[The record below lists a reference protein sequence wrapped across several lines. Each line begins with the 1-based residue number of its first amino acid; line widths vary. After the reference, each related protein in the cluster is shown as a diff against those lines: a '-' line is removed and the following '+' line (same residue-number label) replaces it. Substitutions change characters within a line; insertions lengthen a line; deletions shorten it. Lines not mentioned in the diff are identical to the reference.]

1 LDVVRGNGGTAF
13 DFGEWSSRVASR
25 KNDDGTI
32 SMVTIDP
39 TNSGFEFVVG
49 EKTGKRTLTLR
60 DAQHE
65 YIFNETD

>member
-1 LDVVRGNGGTAF
+1 MSTVGGATVF
-13 DFGEWSSRVASR
+13 DFGEWKSAVASR

-39 TNSGFEFVVG
+39 TNAGFEFVIG
-49 EKTGKRTLTLR
+49 DKGGRRILTLR

-65 YIFNETD
+65 CIFAEQ